1 MGLKRIQVVVHG
13 RVQGVFFR
21 ATAQR
26 EARQNG
32 LTGWVK
38 NRRDG
43 AVEMSE
49 RRLLT
54 PAGGKASSPA
64 RRKPP
69 SPSRAGKSGR
79 AYRPRSAESM

>member
-1 MGLKRIQVVVHG
+1 MVEVVV
-13 RVQGVFFR
+13 VVVVVVVCSVGVGGVVGDGC
-21 ATAQR
+21 
-26 EARQNG
+26 ARRCSRHR
-32 LTGWVK
+32 L
-38 NRRDG
+38 RDG

-79 AYRPRSAESM
+79 ACRHRSAESM